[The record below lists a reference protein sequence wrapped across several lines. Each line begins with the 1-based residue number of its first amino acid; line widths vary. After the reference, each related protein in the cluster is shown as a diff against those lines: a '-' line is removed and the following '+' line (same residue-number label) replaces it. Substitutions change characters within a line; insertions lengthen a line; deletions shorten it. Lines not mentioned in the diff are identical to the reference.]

1 MFRITSFPTPVSPLS
16 SVVSSPYKSALTP
29 QNNNSLANASGVPH
43 QRQGAQIGNPA
54 RIIAPDAI
62 SFFRSE
68 SHLMLNRLFKFM
80 GEGLPLTS
88 EGRFD
93 LQHVIEVARQK
104 AKNAKNNH
112 TVSQLWL
119 AIAQLID
126 PKNHPDVTLNIHP
139 NREGPDG
146 IIIFSEFPIR
156 GNQTHDLGCILPR
169 GAKRAKHLE
178 GLKTSLAFLEGY
190 QVYLDGLKTESTPS

>member
-29 QNNNSLANASGVPH
+29 ANNSLANASGVPH
-43 QRQGAQIGNPA
+43 QRQGAKVGTNRGETQA
-54 RIIAPDAI
+54 MLETL
-62 SFFRSE
+62 FR
-68 SHLMLNRLFKFM
+68 FM
-80 GEGLPLTS
+80 GAGLPLTS

-93 LQHVIEVARQK
+93 LDHVVQVARQK
-104 AKNAKNNH
+104 AENAKNNP
-112 TVSQLWL
+112 TVSELWR

-146 IIIFSEFPIR
+146 IIIWAGFPI
-156 GNQTHDLGCILPR
+156 GGGKTHDLGCTLPR

-178 GLKTSLAFLEGY
+178 GLKTSLAFLKGY
-190 QVYLDGLKTESTPS
+190 QACLNRQKPPSTPS